1 MPDEKAPT
9 KKKIHWKK
17 LRHAGVLFPPDYVP
31 HRIPLVYKGKKV
43 KLTPAQEEV
52 ATMYAAMLE
61 TDYIKKPV
69 LRANFWEGFKQVLGP
84 GHTIKSLEGCNFR
97 SIWEHLQAEKER
109 KKALS
114 KEEKQAI
121 KEAKE
126 AEEAV
131 YKTALVDGRTETVG
145 NFRVEPPGLFR
156 GRGDHPKMG
165 MIKKRVYPPDVTIN
179 IGKDE
184 PVPKHPYQKS
194 KMRWKE
200 VVHDPTVTWL
210 ARWNDTINPRDIK
223 YVWFAATSKVKAESD
238 QAKYE
243 KARELKRIIKKVRA
257 NYEADFDAPNDSYQ
271 GIQKRQMATAL
282 YLIDRLALRA
292 GHEKGDDEADTVGTC
307 TLKVQNVELLPS
319 STIRLD
325 FLGKDSIKYENTVK
339 VDKRVYKNIKSFV
352 KNTAGGKKKG
362 PSDMLFDTFDA
373 NDLNKEL
380 KSIMPGLSAKVF
392 RTYNASSTLDQLL
405 NDPENAGPKDVA
417 ELMAI
422 KKKTLYDKA
431 NKEVAV
437 LCNHQKAV
445 PKGHSTQVD
454 KLHEKIKEQKAK
466 LKEVRAESKG
476 KGKDDEKNEKKVERI
491 KELIK
496 KLKLQIETKE
506 DLKQVAL
513 GTSKINYLDPRITV
527 AWCKRAEMPIEKVF
541 NKTLLNKFGWA
552 METTLKYRF

>member
-1 MPDEKAPT
+1 MPDDAPK

-31 HRIPLVYKGKKV
+31 HRVPLIYKGKKV

-52 ATMYAAMLE
+52 ATMYAAMLD
-61 TDYIKKPV
+61 TDYVKKPV

-84 GHTIKSLEGCNFR
+84 GHTIKGLEGCNFR
-97 SIWEHLQAEKER
+97 PIWDHLQAEKER

-114 KEEKQAI
+114 KEDKKAI
-121 KEAKE
+121 KEAKD

-131 YKTALVDGRTETVG
+131 YKTALVDGRPETVG

-165 MIKKRVYPPDVTIN
+165 MIKKRIYPPDVIIN
-179 IGKDE
+179 IGKGE
-184 PVPKHPYQKS
+184 PVPKHPYMKS
-194 KMRWKE
+194 SMKWKE
-200 VVHDPTVTWL
+200 VIHDPTVTWL

-243 KARELKRIIKKVRA
+243 KAKELKRIIKKVRA
-257 NYEADFDAPNDSYQ
+257 NYEADFDAPMDSYQ
-271 GIQKRQMATAL
+271 GIRKRQMATAL

-339 VDKRVYKNIKSFV
+339 VDKRVYRNIKAFV
-352 KNTAGGKKKG
+352 AKTAGGKKKSA
-362 PSDMLFDTFDA
+362 SDMLFDTFDA

-405 NDPENAGPKDVA
+405 NDPDDAGSQ
-417 ELMAI
+417 ELATI
-422 KKKTLYDKA
+422 KKKALYDKA

-445 PKGHSTQVD
+445 PKGHSAQVE
-454 KLHEKIKEQKAK
+454 KLQEKIMEQKAK
-466 LKEVRAESKG
+466 LKEVRAEG
-476 KGKDDEKNEKKVERI
+476 KGKDDEKTEKKVEKI
-491 KELIK
+491 KEQIK

-552 METTLKYRF
+552 METGSKYRF